1 MLCYVKPFNLTLSFL
16 PIAGFFLSLYV
27 GGDSEIVAFRSLR
40 DAHHHHCVPSEVLHM
55 NSEVT
60 DTGQEVQSHDAQSP
74 ITVELQQ
81 CLLLHATTDCTFS

>member
-1 MLCYVKPFNLTLSFL
+1 MLCYIKPFNLTLSFL

-60 DTGQEVQSHDAQSP
+60 DTGQEVQSHDATVSHHSRIATVSP
-74 ITVELQQ
+74 
-81 CLLLHATTDCTFS
+81 AARND